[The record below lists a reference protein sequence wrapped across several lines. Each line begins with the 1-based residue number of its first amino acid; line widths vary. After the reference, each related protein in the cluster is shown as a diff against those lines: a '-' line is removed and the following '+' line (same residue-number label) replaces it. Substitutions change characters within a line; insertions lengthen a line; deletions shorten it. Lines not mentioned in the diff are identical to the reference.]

1 MGQFQF
7 GGDWNMNKIRRVV
20 ASLLFVFVL
29 AGCGVSQKDLM
40 ENDWELT
47 RDTEEGNIGYK
58 INFSEEQLTLSV
70 KDMSDVS
77 NQMQNNM
84 FEGLITSLME
94 MMKIS
99 YNYQV
104 DGNKLSL
111 QNTELKVDLTYK
123 MKKEGDN
130 IRLIEIVEDENTEKS
145 GFDNALL
152 QPIDNE

>member
-1 MGQFQF
+1 
-7 GGDWNMNKIRRVV
+7 MNKIRRVV

-130 IRLIEIVEDENTEKS
+130 IRLTEIVEDENTEKS

>member
-1 MGQFQF
+1 
-7 GGDWNMNKIRRVV
+7 
-20 ASLLFVFVL
+20 
-29 AGCGVSQKDLM
+29 M

-84 FEGLITSLME
+84 FEGLITRLME

-130 IRLIEIVEDENTEKS
+130 IRLTEIVEDENTEKS